1 MNRRDTMN
9 QRIEQLFQW
18 MKRDSIDAA
27 WITSSENVYYLTG
40 CYVEPHERLFGL
52 FLFAK
57 GDAIL
62 IFPKMERATVR
73 NAAWKHTTISY
84 DDAQDPWRLF
94 QSQFDQDLIK
104 INTMAIEKES
114 IVYSRVEQL
123 MTVLPKG
130 VEMIG
135 ADHAINQIR
144 MIKDQDEIKNI
155 QEACQ
160 LADEAMQI
168 GVASIKEGCTELDI
182 VAKIEFEM
190 KRKGIQE
197 MAFQTIVL
205 FGEKTAL
212 PHGRPDRTRLK
223 EGDLILIDLGVRI
236 NGYCSDLTRTFAFQ
250 SVTERQKKMMETVLQ
265 AQQAALRHCKP
276 QTQIGDIDHAARSI
290 ITQAGWGEYF
300 IHRTGHGLGLGIHE
314 YPSIS
319 GDHRGYLQPGMVITI
334 EPGIYIPKVGGVRVE
349 DDVYISDDG
358 YQRLTQFP
366 RNFQILE

>member
-1 MNRRDTMN
+1 MN

-62 IFPKMERATVR
+62 IFPKMERATVKR
-73 NAAWKHTTISY
+73 SMKHTTISY

-168 GVASIKEGCTELDI
+168 GVASIKEGCTELH
-182 VAKIEFEM
+182 
-190 KRKGIQE
+190 R
-197 MAFQTIVL
+197 
-205 FGEKTAL
+205 
-212 PHGRPDRTRLK
+212 
-223 EGDLILIDLGVRI
+223 
-236 NGYCSDLTRTFAFQ
+236 
-250 SVTERQKKMMETVLQ
+250 
-265 AQQAALRHCKP
+265 CK
-276 QTQIGDIDHAARSI
+276 
-290 ITQAGWGEYF
+290 
-300 IHRTGHGLGLGIHE
+300 
-314 YPSIS
+314 
-319 GDHRGYLQPGMVITI
+319 
-334 EPGIYIPKVGGVRVE
+334 
-349 DDVYISDDG
+349 
-358 YQRLTQFP
+358 
-366 RNFQILE
+366 N